1 MLYEKLK
8 IPFHTDGQN
17 EISEDKED
25 KEASTRT
32 GLVFAAKRSDGVL
45 GAHMHRRMHQR
56 GAV

>member
-1 MLYEKLK
+1 MAKMK
-8 IPFHTDGQN
+8 F
-17 EISEDKED
+17 SEDKED